1 MGKNKIISLIVL
13 TVIGLAI
20 GGVVCNKAVYTLEDE
35 TVKKTETT
43 LSELSVETI
52 EARIEILTDHI
63 RLFNKRLEEDLD
75 SEERFEIGEAIT
87 EAQKKQLKRKDLGP
101 EERFEIREAITEA
114 QNAIYE
120 LQQELERRRNT
131 KR

>member
-1 MGKNKIISLIVL
+1 MGKNKIIILIVL

-35 TVKKTETT
+35 TVKKNETA

-52 EARIEILTDHI
+52 EKRIEILADHI
-63 RLFNKRLEEDLD
+63 RMFNKELE
-75 SEERFEIGEAIT
+75 T
-87 EAQKKQLKRKDLGP
+87 KDLNP
-101 EERFEIREAITEA
+101 EEHFEIRQAITFA
-114 QNAIYE
+114 QNEIHKF
-120 LQQELERRRNT
+120 QQELKQRRNT

>member
-1 MGKNKIISLIVL
+1 MGKNKIIILIVL

-52 EARIEILTDHI
+52 EKSIEILTDHI
-63 RLFNKRLEEDLD
+63 RFFNKQLETKGLD
-75 SEERFEIGEAIT
+75 PEERFGIRQAIT
-87 EAQKKQLKRKDLGP
+87 EARN
-101 EERFEIREAITEA
+101 EIC
-114 QNAIYE
+114 E

>member
-52 EARIEILTDHI
+52 EKSIEILTDHI
-63 RLFNKRLEEDLD
+63 RIFNKRLETKGLNP
-75 SEERFEIGEAIT
+75 EERFEIGQAIT
-87 EAQKKQLKRKDLGP
+87 
-101 EERFEIREAITEA
+101 FA
-114 QNAIYE
+114 QNEIYE
-120 LQQELERRRNT
+120 LQQELKRRCNT

>member
-52 EARIEILTDHI
+52 EKRIEFLTDQI
-63 RLFNKRLEEDLD
+63 RLFNKQLETKGLD
-75 SEERFEIGEAIT
+75 
-87 EAQKKQLKRKDLGP
+87 P
-101 EERFEIREAITEA
+101 EERFEIRQAITFSKNE
-114 QNAIYE
+114 IHKF
-120 LQQELERRRNT
+120 QQELKRRRNT

>member
-43 LSELSVETI
+43 LSDLSVETI
-52 EARIEILTDHI
+52 ETRIEFLTDQI
-63 RLFNKRLEEDLD
+63 RLFNKQLETEDLD

-87 EAQKKQLKRKDLGP
+87 FTRS
-101 EERFEIREAITEA
+101 EIHKF
-114 QNAIYE
+114 
-120 LQQELERRRNT
+120 QQELKRRQELKQRRNT
-131 KR
+131 KRWFFFDALHNNK